1 MADVSPPIIPVYLNQ
16 RIVFDVLAMLQDGL
30 SQVTRVTS
38 TEGAADSI
46 ARDAGATFGVSQA
59 LATLLKIDLSAKR
72 TTSTGSTSERELSEE
87 RVHTPGSLLF
97 KLRQLLRDRGL
108 ISASSISEGFR
119 PGQIMEFTSTLSRN
133 PIVQL
138 IDNMLAAI
146 RMQSVFTTAPVPK
159 PKGKHQGKPPS
170 GENERLEQQFRSL
183 REDLL
188 SGSTVDIVSGRLE
201 SGFAA
206 VVTLDV
212 EYLADPT
219 MANLVEGH
227 FTVLGKVIRSVPAE
241 ESINLLRK
249 TAMSLLPEALLAG
262 VFSHFDHLS
271 EVQGFNMPKARW
283 HVDGPA
289 IHVLPIAIY
298 A

>member
-1 MADVSPPIIPVYLNQ
+1 MGEVSPPIIPVYLNQ
-16 RIVFDVLAMLQDGL
+16 RIVFDVLAMLQDGF
-30 SQVTRVTS
+30 SHVTRVTS
-38 TEGAADSI
+38 TVGANDSV
-46 ARDAGATFGVSQA
+46 ARDVGATFGVSQA

-97 KLRQLLRDRGL
+97 KLRQLLREHNL
-108 ISASSISEGFR
+108 ISSASLLEGFR
-119 PGQIMEFTSTLSRN
+119 PGQIMEFTTTLSRN
-133 PIVQL
+133 PILQL

-146 RMQSVFTTAPVPK
+146 RMQAVFADEPVVSK
-159 PKGKHQGKPPS
+159 VKGKHQMKAATS
-170 GENERLEQQFRSL
+170 GSDKLEQRYRTL

-219 MANLVEGH
+219 MANLVEGQ
-227 FTVLGKVIRSVPAE
+227 FTVLGKVIRSVAAG

-249 TAMSLLPEALLAG
+249 TAISLLPDALLVKAFG
-262 VFSHFDHLS
+262 HLD
-271 EVQGFNMPKARW
+271 QTWNIQPKW